1 MPQIAVVVPT
11 RQVLAVLD
19 GLLLLYANKAELV
32 VDRTHDHADGDIAA
46 DVLLRERE
54 QLIAID
60 EAVRQVGW
68 GRAERDGPA
77 RLETDDTIL
86 VQAVHYAL
94 IDATEGLAEITQ
106 AYAIPGG
113 DLSPIRD
120 ALDHT
125 IEAYDLLDRVEH
137 PRPLS
142 LVPPLGPTPPAQS
155 TAPTDDDPPASA

>member
-1 MPQIAVVVPT
+1 MPQIAVVVPA
-11 RQVLAVLD
+11 RQILPVLD
-19 GLLLLYANKAELV
+19 ELPLLYANKAELV
-32 VDRTHDHADGDIAA
+32 VERTHDYADGDITA

-68 GRAERDGPA
+68 GRSEHEGPA
-77 RLETDDTIL
+77 RLETDDSIL
-86 VQAVHYAL
+86 IQAVHYAL
-94 IDATEGLAEITQ
+94 IDATEDPAEITQ

-113 DLSPIRD
+113 DLTPIRD

-125 IEAYDLLDRVEH
+125 IQAYDLLDRVEH

-142 LVPPLGPTPPAQS
+142 LVPPLAPTPTTQ
-155 TAPTDDDPPASA
+155 TDDEPPASA